1 MLGPQ
6 DGVTLQL
13 AGGGGSDIATL
24 APIQESPRG
33 SAGGGGSGGKGSAGG
48 VCFAPIGLVSMLNA
62 GGAVIR
68 WVGCGRGDLL
78 ACQGPGLGAAAASSW
93 LPV

>member
-1 MLGPQ
+1 MLGPR

-33 SAGGGGSGGKGSAGG
+33 SAGGGSGGMGSAGG
-48 VCFAPIGLVSMLNA
+48 VRFAPIGLVNMLNA
-62 GGAVIR
+62 GGAVLR
-68 WVGCGRGDLL
+68 WVGCGRGGLL
-78 ACQGPGLGAAAASSW
+78 TCQGPGLGAAAASSW